1 MMDILDLRYLAAAA
15 NAGNFGRAAKSL
27 GLDTSTIS
35 RRIGRLEDELGFA
48 LFERAKSGVHLTAG
62 GQSLMGH
69 VNRTLAEFD
78 AVVRA
83 AGETGS
89 GNIGAIR
96 LGVRLPPVGEPLVS
110 LLAGWRERHP
120 NVALTIAEMTEPA
133 MAKALELRRL
143 DVGLITSFTPCGSAA
158 SMPLYVERLVAAV
171 PHGHPLA
178 ARKSVDWADL
188 RHEDLL
194 IQEWDESQATREL
207 YASLLGQSV
216 RFSAHAASKQSV
228 FALVAGKRPACAV

>member
-1 MMDILDLRYLAAAA
+1 MMDIVDLRYLAAAA

-78 AVVRA
+78 GVVRA

-89 GNIGAIR
+89 GQIGAKAC
-96 LGVRLPPVGEPLVS
+96 GCHPSVS
-110 LLAGWRERHP
+110 HWSACWRAG
-120 NVALTIAEMTEPA
+120 
-133 MAKALELRRL
+133 
-143 DVGLITSFTPCGSAA
+143 GSGTPMSR
-158 SMPLYVERLVAAV
+158 SP
-171 PHGHPLA
+171 
-178 ARKSVDWADL
+178 
-188 RHEDLL
+188 
-194 IQEWDESQATREL
+194 
-207 YASLLGQSV
+207 
-216 RFSAHAASKQSV
+216 
-228 FALVAGKRPACAV
+228 

>member
-1 MMDILDLRYLAAAA
+1 MIDIVDLRYLAAAA

-35 RRIGRLEDELGFA
+35 RRIRARLEDELGFA

-78 AVVRA
+78 GVVRA

-89 GNIGAIR
+89 GQIGAIR

-110 LLAGWRERHP
+110 LLAAWRERHP
-120 NVALTIAEMTEPA
+120 NVALTIAEMTEPPWR
-133 MAKALELRRL
+133 KALELRRL
-143 DVGLITSFTPCGSAA
+143 DVGLITSFTPCSSAA
-158 SMPLYVERLVAAV
+158 SMPLYTERLVAAL
-171 PHGHPLA
+171 PHDHALA
-178 ARKSVDWADL
+178 ARKSVDWG
-188 RHEDLL
+188 R
-194 IQEWDESQATREL
+194 SP
-207 YASLLGQSV
+207 G
-216 RFSAHAASKQSV
+216 
-228 FALVAGKRPACAV
+228 